1 METAFT
7 KIPKWERPRSVPQ
20 SEGALAKAG
29 KIARGQTTQSL
40 GGCAVKFAFYSK
52 YHRKSLK
59 LLNKNCQRNKTH
71 YVCNSLHLYF
81 KENVCWVVLRQEMD
95 SLRTLR
101 EVLYLCQDYRWS
113 GIDPWPQQWVIQY
126 LPFQKRYSIQH
137 KSKNKNWKEYTIHTL
152 PRDIYIF
159 IPWLEYILSTLNI
172 FYFNN
177 FRIYFPLPYC
187 NWLIKDIYGKCFRS
201 SLIKINFFKTLRL
214 KVKLL
219 YNYVLFYKHSA
230 KTNHN

>member
-1 METAFT
+1 MSIHYPITHFILSIIGNHWNFWTRIVKEIRLTMFAT
-7 KIPKWERPRSVPQ
+7 HYIYILKRMYVEW
-20 SEGALAKAG
+20 
-29 KIARGQTTQSL
+29 SL
-40 GGCAVKFAFYSK
+40 GKKWIHF
-52 YHRKSLK
+52 RK
-59 LLNKNCQRNKTH
+59 
-71 YVCNSLHLYF
+71 
-81 KENVCWVVLRQEMD
+81 
-95 SLRTLR
+95 LR

-113 GIDPWPQQWVIQY
+113 SIDPWPQQWVIQY

-137 KSKNKNWKEYTIHTL
+137 KSKNQNWKEYTIHTL

-177 FRIYFPLPYC
+177 FRIHFPLPYC

-219 YNYVLFYKHSA
+219 YNYVY
-230 KTNHN
+230 T